1 MEASPAILVLN
12 QSSLHLAKKIQVNL
26 GGEIHGFKSRVNQAD
41 IVFTE
46 TAEHVQDLFQ
56 QQRPIIGIC
65 AAGILI
71 RALGTE
77 LKDKHTEPP
86 VIAISEDSANIV
98 PLLGGHHGANKIS
111 HKLAKILNG
120 HAGITTAGDTKFGIS
135 FEDPPIGWVLSNN
148 SDVKSF
154 TARLLAGESVSIAK
168 EIDWIPTEKLKLS
181 KNAELAIHSTTE
193 DVHSTPTQLVYHPK
207 SLAIGIG
214 CVRGCE
220 TEELRNL
227 VFDGLKQ
234 ANLTINAVSC
244 FVSLDLKAD
253 EVAINDL
260 VKDTG
265 IPLRLFDANQLEQE
279 TPRLINPSDI
289 VFAEVGCHG
298 VAESAA
304 LAATGNSSELIVS
317 KIKSNNATCAIA
329 RASKP
334 IDPYTIGRARGRLAV
349 IGIGPGK
356 DSLRTPEATK
366 LLNEADEVVGY
377 TLYLELISQHIK
389 NKKIHTFPLGE
400 EENRVRF
407 ALETAAQ
414 GKNVALVSSG
424 DGGIYA
430 MGSLVFELLQRPTEQ
445 NGVSES
451 AHRIEIINAPGI
463 TAFQV
468 ASAKSGAPFG
478 HDFCAISLSDLLT
491 PWDIIEKRI
500 VSAATGD
507 FVIALYN
514 PVSKRRTTQLM
525 KAKEILLMH
534 RPPKT
539 PIVLATNLGREG
551 EKIEFSTLEN
561 LKIDNI
567 NMLTT
572 VLIGST
578 TTQILDSI
586 NDKTW
591 IFTPRGYA
599 VKQYKEPE

>member
-1 MEASPAILVLN
+1 M
-12 QSSLHLAKKIQVNL
+12 
-26 GGEIHGFKSRVNQAD
+26 
-41 IVFTE
+41 
-46 TAEHVQDLFQ
+46 
-56 QQRPIIGIC
+56 
-65 AAGILI
+65 
-71 RALGTE
+71 
-77 LKDKHTEPP
+77 
-86 VIAISEDSANIV
+86 IV
-98 PLLGGHHGANKIS
+98 P
-111 HKLAKILNG
+111 
-120 HAGITTAGDTKFGIS
+120 
-135 FEDPPIGWVLSNN
+135 
-148 SDVKSF
+148 
-154 TARLLAGESVSIAK
+154 
-168 EIDWIPTEKLKLS
+168 
-181 KNAELAIHSTTE
+181 
-193 DVHSTPTQLVYHPK
+193 
-207 SLAIGIG
+207 
-214 CVRGCE
+214 
-220 TEELRNL
+220 
-227 VFDGLKQ
+227 
-234 ANLTINAVSC
+234 
-244 FVSLDLKAD
+244 
-253 EVAINDL
+253 
-260 VKDTG
+260 
-265 IPLRLFDANQLEQE
+265 
-279 TPRLINPSDI
+279 
-289 VFAEVGCHG
+289 
-298 VAESAA
+298 
-304 LAATGNSSELIVS
+304 
-317 KIKSNNATCAIA
+317 KIKSTNATCAIA
-329 RASKP
+329 RASEP

-366 LLNEADEVVGY
+366 LINEADEIVGY
-377 TLYLELISQHIK
+377 TLYLDLISQHIK
-389 NKKIHTFPLGE
+389 DKKIHTFQLGE

-445 NGVSES
+445 NGVSAS

-534 RPPKT
+534 RPPNT
-539 PIVLATNLGREG
+539 PIVLATNLGRDG
-551 EKIEFSTLEN
+551 EKIEFTTLESLN
-561 LKIDNI
+561 IDNI

-586 NDKTW
+586 NNKTW